1 MSGSEGRDRGFPVQV
16 PKPKTE
22 RCVCRRGNP
31 LTSKL
36 MGQGMDGLIIVVGVV
51 ERRKM
56 LL

>member
-1 MSGSEGRDRGFPVQV
+1 VRRGFLVQV

-22 RCVCRRGNP
+22 MCVCRTENP
-31 LTSKL
+31 LTSEL
-36 MGQGMDGLIIVVGVV
+36 MGQGMDGLIIVVGVTD